1 MDIFAKIN
9 SLNKS
14 EYTIKE
20 INNHFKEY
28 GIFTLIFIISF
39 ISLIPT
45 PLGPIL
51 TPFGLS
57 ITSAIFAVFIFLLS
71 IQLLFNKKTPY
82 LPEFINKKKINVRFL
97 KSKKAKKFSSYI
109 EKIKVI
115 FKSRLTKLLNPLSKK
130 ATSIVFIILTLIM
143 MIPIV
148 LTNFVP
154 GLMIALVS
162 LALILN
168 DGLLFLVFLIL
179 SVIIIILYYFI
190 FKKLINIFV

>member
-9 SLNKS
+9 SLNKP

-20 INNHFKEY
+20 MNDHFKEY
-28 GIFTLIFIISF
+28 GIFTIIFIISF

-51 TPFGLS
+51 SPFGLS

-71 IQLLFNKKTPY
+71 VQLLFNKKTPY
-82 LPEFINKKKINVRFL
+82 LPEFINKKKINVTFL
-97 KSKKAKKFSSYI
+97 KSKKAIKFKTYI
-109 EKIKVI
+109 EKIKLI
-115 FKSRLTKLLNPLSKK
+115 FKYRLTKIVNPVSKIV
-130 ATSIVFIILTLIM
+130 TSIVFMMLTLIM

-154 GLMIALVS
+154 GLMISLVS
-162 LALILN
+162 LALLLN

-179 SVIIIILYYFI
+179 SIIIIILYYFI